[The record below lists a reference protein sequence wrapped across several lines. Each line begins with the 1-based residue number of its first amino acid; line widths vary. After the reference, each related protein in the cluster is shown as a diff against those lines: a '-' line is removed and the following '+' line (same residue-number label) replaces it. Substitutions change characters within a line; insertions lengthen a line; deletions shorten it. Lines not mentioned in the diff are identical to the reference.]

1 MKLIRKSIGRIATT
15 LLATAMLAGVMSTAA
30 FAEGG
35 VTTMTDATFTVETTL
50 TVPANVITPALEI
63 TYAVETAQAS
73 ANETR
78 GDADAALPVYDGVAG
93 GVTAT
98 QPAKF
103 NQGTTAQSVETDVN
117 ADTEASFTV
126 NLDSFDHAGIYKY
139 KISVSKAEGVNGY
152 EGVTYDATEKYLYV
166 YITNGENG
174 ALEVSYVELADV
186 NDDGAAGDKSATFEH
201 KYGVDG
207 DGNDIL
213 YDLDLQ
219 KIVAGDAANMNESF
233 TFPVTIT
240 SQTGTTEKFY
250 AVVGAYDAD
259 GAFVPG
265 TVTEVLTSG
274 ETATFTLKHNEVVR
288 IYGLSENDEY
298 ALYETEGGKNGYTTT
313 AEENGQKV
321 EEFSSVT
328 DGNGDVI
335 NEFALNNE
343 NADVTEDVRIVY
355 TNTRNVAT
363 PTGVLMDVAPYAAMV
378 ALAVAGCFVFL
389 RKRDVEE

>member
-35 VTTMTDATFTVETTL
+35 VTTMTDTTFTVETTL

-73 ANETR
+73 ENETR
-78 GDADAALPVYDGVAG
+78 TTASLPVYDGVAD

-103 NQGTTAQSVETDVN
+103 NQGTTAQSAETVVN
-117 ADTEASFTV
+117 AAPKASFTV
-126 NLDSFDHAGIYKY
+126 NLASFDHAGIYKY

-174 ALEVSYVELADV
+174 ALEVSYVELAKV
-186 NDDGAAGDKSATFEH
+186 ENGAAGEKSETFEH

-240 SQTGTTEKFY
+240 GQTGTTEKFY
-250 AVVGAYDAD
+250 AVVGTYGAD

-265 TVTEVLTSG
+265 TADPVVLISG

-313 AEENGQKV
+313 ATVNDEATA
-321 EEFSSVT
+321 FVT
-328 DGNGDVI
+328 TTLADGSTNAY
-335 NEFALNNE
+335 ALNNE
-343 NADVTEDVRIVY
+343 NADVTGDVRIVY